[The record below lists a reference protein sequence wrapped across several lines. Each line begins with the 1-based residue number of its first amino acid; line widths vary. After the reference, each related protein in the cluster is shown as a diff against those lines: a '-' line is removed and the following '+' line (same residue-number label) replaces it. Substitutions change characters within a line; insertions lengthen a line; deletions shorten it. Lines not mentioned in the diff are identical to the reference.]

1 MTLGEVRLALSSAGA
16 ALVAMLLPWRSGTHS
31 RSRMRPPVGGHAARR
46 LGVNESQ
53 PLPRV
58 QLATRAPAPRHGRPA
73 A

>member
-1 MTLGEVRLALSSAGA
+1 MTLEEARLALTSATA
-16 ALVAMLLPWRSGTHS
+16 ALVATLLPWRSGTHA
-31 RSRMRPPVGGHAARR
+31 RDRMRPPVGHAPLR
-46 LGVNESQ
+46 LGINESQ